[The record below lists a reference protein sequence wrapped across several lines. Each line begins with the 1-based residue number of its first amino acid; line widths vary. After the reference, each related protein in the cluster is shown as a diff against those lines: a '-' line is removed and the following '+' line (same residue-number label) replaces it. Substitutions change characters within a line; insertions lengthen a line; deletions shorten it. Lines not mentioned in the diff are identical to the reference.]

1 MKIGHLR
8 KNHRLGL
15 HAHCLKAALP
25 YDPNFTSVGLMCIK
39 HNASRRFS
47 RGLLRDCE
55 TLNSAKVRF
64 QLYYLLAQA
73 VGRHA
78 AHEGDGR
85 PRVGQPPHPAQAA
98 LVLDT
103 GHTLDRTL
111 DIIYII

>member
-15 HAHCLKAALP
+15 HAQCLKAALP

-55 TLNSAKVRF
+55 TSNFAKVCF
-64 QLYYLLAQA
+64 QLYQA
-73 VGRHA
+73 EGNCDTRVDRA
-78 AHEGDGR
+78 ACTSCLYRG
-85 PRVGQPPHPAQAA
+85 V
-98 LVLDT
+98 T
-103 GHTLDRTL
+103 GAHGAGGS
-111 DIIYII
+111 